1 MVLNE
6 ALMLIILRYAEENA
20 DGDRPIREPSLKD
33 YTRQQ
38 VRYHIDM
45 CHQAGF
51 LTVHESGKRL
61 KILALTWSGHQKL
74 EKCADG

>member
-20 DGDRPIREPSLKD
+20 DGDRLIREPSFTD

-45 CHQAGF
+45 CRQAGF

-61 KILALTWSGHQKL
+61 KILALTWSGHEKI